1 MVGLWWW
8 GMRGGGVVIAVR
20 LVVVG
25 CDDYSWLSG

>member
-1 MVGLWWW
+1 MGG